1 VIIESYEDRIVLSGA
16 LRNNFWNTVHTAISL
31 ALKTSPQ
38 GVIID
43 CSEITDC
50 TLAGADTFRDVMD
63 YINRHDARVIVAAVP
78 REVMDVLKQVPEV
91 RSQLAVAPSVE
102 AARASLMRLHDEDD
116 HPSPKK
122 KRKAEREVKER
133 YLVLLSGSPSDD
145 FTLQMACEH
154 ALAHNHGLVLVS
166 PILVPRE
173 LPLQSPLPEE
183 ESLAETQLSR
193 GQAVGDQF
201 EVPVS
206 LVLERGRDL
215 ATLIADALNDHEAS
229 QVFVP
234 LACSSEGPDPNTKL
248 VQSVLQKVVKPVLF
262 VRGPVE

>member
-1 VIIESYEDRIVLSGA
+1 MIVESYEDRIVLSGA

-31 ALKTSPQ
+31 ALKSSPQ

-43 CSEITDC
+43 CSEITEC

-63 YINRHDARVIVAAVP
+63 YINRHDARVIVASVP
-78 REVMDVLKQVPEV
+78 DGVMDVLKQVPEV
-91 RSQLAVAPSVE
+91 RSQLAVAPTVE
-102 AARASLMRLHDEDD
+102 AARASLMRLHEEDD

-122 KRKAEREVKER
+122 KKRAEREIKGR
-133 YLVLLSGSPSDD
+133 FLVLLSGGPSDE

-154 ALAHNHGLVLVS
+154 ALARHHGLVLVS

-183 ESLAETQLSR
+183 ESFAETQLSR

-201 EVPVS
+201 DVPVS
-206 LVLERGRDL
+206 LVIERGRDL
-215 ATLIADALNDHEAS
+215 ATLIADALDDHDVS

-234 LACSSEGPDPNTKL
+234 LTCVSEGPDPNTKL

-262 VRGPVE
+262 VRGPLG